1 MAKAPTPEETEKLK
15 AFALKFHHT
24 REKLLAKRDQVKE
37 LLADTNARLRHYA
50 EGSVP
55 REYLGLQRQLLE
67 ISLAN
72 LEVYP
77 LESPTFNPV
86 AGAFAP
92 AYEGRMLELKLVG
105 LRMDLLAMGELLA
118 LADGALAPA
127 VEEAPP
133 EAPVATPAPGLPGAR
148 PRSIAGQ
155 TGRLK
160 PQTGRLSGPGTG
172 RLQAAAALPPGWDEE
187 AVAIAADPERRAL
200 WERYRSDVLAF
211 REAAAQAAEAEA
223 ELAPPDSPALRL
235 KQLKALKVP
244 VLNGLAYRVNTA
256 LKHIP
261 GGEAYLKAVR
271 DQIVP
276 PVGRGKPVSKK
287 PVTDRLLDFFK
298 PPS

>member
-24 REKLLAKRDQVKE
+24 REKLLAKRDQVKD
-37 LLADTNARLRHYA
+37 LLTETSGRVRLYA

-55 REYLGLQRQLLE
+55 HAYLSLQRRLLE

-92 AYEGRMLELKLVG
+92 TYEARMLELKLVG
-105 LRMDLLAMGELLA
+105 LRMDLLAMRELLKLSEA
-118 LADGALAPA
+118 ALAPPA
-127 VEEAPP
+127 EAP
-133 EAPVATPAPGLPGAR
+133 AAPAPAPTSAAGTGRLR
-148 PRSIAGQ
+148 GQ

-160 PQTGRLSGPGTG
+160 GPGTG
-172 RLQAAAALPPGWDEE
+172 RLQLAPQPAGWEE
-187 AVAIAADPERRAL
+187 ELVAIATDPDRRAV
-200 WERYRSDVLAF
+200 WERYGQEVAAF
-211 REAAAQAAEAEA
+211 SEATEQALEALGEM
-223 ELAPPDSPALRL
+223 APPENGATRL
-235 KQLKALKVP
+235 KQLKGIKVP

-256 LKHIP
+256 LKGIP
-261 GGEAYLKAVR
+261 GGEGYLKAVR

-276 PVGRGKPVSKK
+276 PPAVRGKPMAKK
-287 PVTDRLLDFFK
+287 PVTDRLFDFFK
-298 PPS
+298 PPT